1 MSEGAPGGAHRPK
14 GRRCCIRIRVCR
26 SVEQQAAADSTRSSM
41 WVLPEKFEE
50 GLVDEKGELLS
61 KR

>member
-1 MSEGAPGGAHRPK
+1 
-14 GRRCCIRIRVCR
+14 
-26 SVEQQAAADSTRSSM
+26 VEQQAAADSTRSSM